1 MRNLVFAL
9 LALLTLSACLPDPAP
24 PSSASPAGRGY
35 RPPPPVSSA
44 QVPRRQQPA
53 TTSGKA
59 PAPATPAPPDLPPV
73 KLGQASGPFG
83 AQAGAPVVPIPG
95 APGSF
100 ADLVQ
105 QVEQGVVYLYT
116 TQVAND
122 PVAAMRGEVGS
133 SLGTGF
139 IVDDQGYILTNFH
152 VVEGASDVRVKLHDN
167 REFQAT
173 IVGGDPS
180 TDLALVRISAFEGIR
195 PIPLGDSDTTR
206 VGDWVVAIGNPFGL
220 SASVT
225 AGIISAKQRR
235 DVVTGGGNIFADFLQ
250 TDTSINPGN
259 SGGPLINM
267 AGQVVGINTAINA
280 KGQGIGFSI
289 PINLAKKIA
298 TQLQSSGHAEHAWLG
313 VQLADLDP
321 SLAMQLRLPEP
332 KGAVVANVV
341 LGGPADASSV
351 QRLDVVTSF
360 EGRPIECSADLRIET
375 GTSKPGTT
383 VNLGIV
389 RDGSPM
395 AVAVTLGSRPR

>member
-9 LALLTLSACLPDPAP
+9 LALLSLSACLPDPAP
-24 PSSASPAGRGY
+24 PSRPPQAGRGY
-35 RPPPPVSSA
+35 RPPSPASA
-44 QVPRRQQPA
+44 GQVPRRQQPQA
-53 TTSGKA
+53 PGKSPVA
-59 PAPATPAPPDLPPV
+59 AAPAPPDLPPV
-73 KLGQASGPFG
+73 KLGQAPSPFG
-83 AQAGAPVVPIPG
+83 AKQSAPVVPIPG

-105 QVEQGVVYLYT
+105 QVEQGVVSLYT
-116 TQVAND
+116 TQVADD

-173 IVGGDPS
+173 LVGGDPA

-195 PIPLGDSDTTR
+195 PIPLGDSDSAR

-298 TQLQSSGHAEHAWLG
+298 TQLQSSGHVEHAWLG

-321 SLAMQLRLPEP
+321 NLAMQLRLPEP

-383 VNLGIV
+383 VSLGIV

-395 AVAVTLGSRPR
+395 SVAVTLGSRPR

>member
-9 LALLTLSACLPDPAP
+9 LALFTLSACLPDPAP
-24 PSSASPAGRGY
+24 PSRPPQAGRGY
-35 RPPPPVSSA
+35 RPPPPASSG
-44 QVPRRQQPA
+44 QVPRRQQPQ
-53 TTSGKA
+53 A
-59 PAPATPAPPDLPPV
+59 PGRSPVAAAPAPPDLPPV
-73 KLGQASGPFG
+73 KLGQAPSPFG
-83 AQAGAPVVPIPG
+83 VKQVGPVVPIPG

-105 QVEQGVVYLYT
+105 QVEQGVVSLYT
-116 TQVAND
+116 TQVADD

-152 VVEGASDVRVKLHDN
+152 VVEGAVDVRVKLHDN

-173 IVGGDPS
+173 LVGGDPA

-195 PIPLGDSDTTR
+195 PIPLGDSDSAR

-298 TQLQSSGHAEHAWLG
+298 TQLQSSGHVEHAWLG

-321 SLAMQLRLPEP
+321 NLAMQLRLPEP

-383 VNLGIV
+383 VQLGIV
-389 RDGSPM
+389 RGGAPM

>member
-9 LALLTLSACLPDPAP
+9 LALLSLSACLPDPAP
-24 PSSASPAGRGY
+24 PSRPPQAGRGY
-35 RPPPPVSSA
+35 RPPSPASA
-44 QVPRRQQPA
+44 GQVPRRQQPQA
-53 TTSGKA
+53 PGKSPVA
-59 PAPATPAPPDLPPV
+59 AAPAPPDLPPV
-73 KLGQASGPFG
+73 KLGQAPSPFG
-83 AQAGAPVVPIPG
+83 AKQSAPVVPIPG

-105 QVEQGVVYLYT
+105 QVEQGVVSLYT
-116 TQVAND
+116 TQVADD
-122 PVAAMRGEVGS
+122 PLAAMRGEVGS

-173 IVGGDPS
+173 LVGGDPA

-195 PIPLGDSDTTR
+195 PIPLGDSDSAR

-298 TQLQSSGHAEHAWLG
+298 TQLQSSGHVEHAWLG

-321 SLAMQLRLPEP
+321 NLAMQLRLPEP

-383 VNLGIV
+383 VSLGIV

-395 AVAVTLGSRPR
+395 SVAVTLGSRPR

>member
-9 LALLTLSACLPDPAP
+9 LALLSLSACLPDPGP
-24 PSSASPAGRGY
+24 PSRPPQAGRGY
-35 RPPPPVSSA
+35 RPPSPASA
-44 QVPRRQQPA
+44 GQVPRRQQPQA
-53 TTSGKA
+53 PGKPPVA
-59 PAPATPAPPDLPPV
+59 AAPAPPDLPPV
-73 KLGQASGPFG
+73 KLGQAPSPFG
-83 AQAGAPVVPIPG
+83 AKQSAPVVPIPG

-105 QVEQGVVYLYT
+105 QVEQGVVSLYT
-116 TQVAND
+116 TQVADD

-173 IVGGDPS
+173 LVGGDPA

-195 PIPLGDSDTTR
+195 PIPLGDSDSAR

-298 TQLQSSGHAEHAWLG
+298 TQLQSSGHVEHAWLG

-321 SLAMQLRLPEP
+321 NLAMQLRLPEP

-383 VNLGIV
+383 VSLGIV

-395 AVAVTLGSRPR
+395 SVAVTLGSRPR

>member
-9 LALLTLSACLPDPAP
+9 LALLSLSACLPDPAP
-24 PSSASPAGRGY
+24 PSRPPQAGRGY
-35 RPPPPVSSA
+35 RPPPPASSG
-44 QVPRRQQPA
+44 QVPRRQQPQ
-53 TTSGKA
+53 A
-59 PAPATPAPPDLPPV
+59 PDKSPVAAAPAPPDLPPV
-73 KLGQASGPFG
+73 KLGQAPSPFG
-83 AQAGAPVVPIPG
+83 AKQSAPVVPIPG

-105 QVEQGVVYLYT
+105 QVEQGVVSLYT
-116 TQVAND
+116 TQVADD

-173 IVGGDPS
+173 LVGGDPA

-195 PIPLGDSDTTR
+195 PIPLGDSDSAR

-298 TQLQSSGHAEHAWLG
+298 TQLQSSGHVEHAWLG

-321 SLAMQLRLPEP
+321 NLAMQLRLPEP

-395 AVAVTLGSRPR
+395 SVAVTLGSRPR

>member
-9 LALLTLSACLPDPAP
+9 LALLSLSACLPDPAP
-24 PSSASPAGRGY
+24 PSRPPQAGRGY
-35 RPPPPVSSA
+35 RPPPPSSA
-44 QVPRRQQPA
+44 GQVPRRQQPQA
-53 TTSGKA
+53 PGKSPVA
-59 PAPATPAPPDLPPV
+59 AAPAPPDLPPV
-73 KLGQASGPFG
+73 KLGQAPSPFG
-83 AQAGAPVVPIPG
+83 AKQSAPVVPIPG

-105 QVEQGVVYLYT
+105 QVEQGVVSLYT
-116 TQVAND
+116 TQVADD

-173 IVGGDPS
+173 LVGGDPA

-195 PIPLGDSDTTR
+195 PIPLGDSDSAR

-298 TQLQSSGHAEHAWLG
+298 TQLQSSGHVEHAWLG

-321 SLAMQLRLPEP
+321 NLAMQLRLPEP

-383 VNLGIV
+383 VSLGIV

-395 AVAVTLGSRPR
+395 SVAVTLGSRPR

>member
-1 MRNLVFAL
+1 M
-9 LALLTLSACLPDPAP
+9 
-24 PSSASPAGRGY
+24 
-35 RPPPPVSSA
+35 
-44 QVPRRQQPA
+44 
-53 TTSGKA
+53 
-59 PAPATPAPPDLPPV
+59 
-73 KLGQASGPFG
+73 
-83 AQAGAPVVPIPG
+83 
-95 APGSF
+95 
-100 ADLVQ
+100 Q
-105 QVEQGVVYLYT
+105 QVEQGVVSLYT
-116 TQVAND
+116 TQVADD

-173 IVGGDPS
+173 LVGGDPA

-195 PIPLGDSDTTR
+195 PIPLGDSDSAR

-298 TQLQSSGHAEHAWLG
+298 TQLQSSGHVEHAWLG

-321 SLAMQLRLPEP
+321 NLAMQLRLPEP

-395 AVAVTLGSRPR
+395 SVAVTLGSRPR

>member
-24 PSSASPAGRGY
+24 PSRPTQAGRGY
-35 RPPPPVSSA
+35 RPPPPASSG
-44 QVPRRQQPA
+44 QVPRRQQPQA
-53 TTSGKA
+53 PGKSPVA
-59 PAPATPAPPDLPPV
+59 AAPAPPDLPPV
-73 KLGQASGPFG
+73 KLGQAPSPFG
-83 AQAGAPVVPIPG
+83 AKQSAPVVPIPG

-105 QVEQGVVYLYT
+105 QVEQGVVSLYT
-116 TQVAND
+116 TQVADD

-173 IVGGDPS
+173 LVGGDPA

-195 PIPLGDSDTTR
+195 PIPLGDSDSAR

-298 TQLQSSGHAEHAWLG
+298 TQLQSSGHVEHAWLG

-321 SLAMQLRLPEP
+321 NLAMQLRLPEP

-395 AVAVTLGSRPR
+395 SVAVTLGSRPR

>member
-24 PSSASPAGRGY
+24 PSRPTQAGRGY
-35 RPPPPVSSA
+35 RPPSPASSG
-44 QVPRRQQPA
+44 QVPRRQQPQVPTKSPVA
-53 TTSGKA
+53 
-59 PAPATPAPPDLPPV
+59 ATPAPPDLPPV
-73 KLGQASGPFG
+73 KLGQAPSPFG
-83 AQAGAPVVPIPG
+83 AKPGAAVVPIPG

-122 PVAAMRGEVGS
+122 PVAALRGEVGS

-195 PIPLGDSDTTR
+195 PIPLGDSDSAR

-321 SLAMQLRLPEP
+321 NLAMQLRLPEP

-395 AVAVTLGSRPR
+395 SVAVTLGSRPR

>member
-9 LALLTLSACLPDPAP
+9 LALFTLSACLPDPAP
-24 PSSASPAGRGY
+24 PSRPPQAGRGY
-35 RPPPPVSSA
+35 RPPPPASSG
-44 QVPRRQQPA
+44 QVPRRQQPQA
-53 TTSGKA
+53 PGKSPVA
-59 PAPATPAPPDLPPV
+59 AAPAPPDLPPV
-73 KLGQASGPFG
+73 KLGQAPSPFG
-83 AQAGAPVVPIPG
+83 AKQSAPVVPIPG

-105 QVEQGVVYLYT
+105 QVEQGVVSLYT
-116 TQVAND
+116 TQVADD

-173 IVGGDPS
+173 LVGGDPA

-195 PIPLGDSDTTR
+195 PIPLGDSDSAR

-298 TQLQSSGHAEHAWLG
+298 TQLQSSGHVEHAWLG

-321 SLAMQLRLPEP
+321 NLAMQLRLPEP

-383 VNLGIV
+383 VSLGIV

-395 AVAVTLGSRPR
+395 SVAVTLGSRPR

>member
-9 LALLTLSACLPDPAP
+9 LALLSLSACLPEPAP
-24 PSSASPAGRGY
+24 PSRPPQAGRGY
-35 RPPPPVSSA
+35 RPPPPASSG
-44 QVPRRQQPA
+44 QVPRRQQPQA
-53 TTSGKA
+53 PGKSPVA
-59 PAPATPAPPDLPPV
+59 AAPAPPDLPPV
-73 KLGQASGPFG
+73 KLGQAPSPFG
-83 AQAGAPVVPIPG
+83 AKQVGPIVPIPG

-105 QVEQGVVYLYT
+105 QVEQGVVSLYT
-116 TQVAND
+116 TQVADD
-122 PVAAMRGEVGS
+122 PIAAMRGEVGS

-173 IVGGDPS
+173 LVGGDPA

-195 PIPLGDSDTTR
+195 PIPLGDSDSAR

-298 TQLQSSGHAEHAWLG
+298 TQLQSSGHVEHAWLG

-321 SLAMQLRLPEP
+321 NLAMQLRLPEP

-341 LGGPADASSV
+341 LGGPADASAV

-383 VNLGIV
+383 VSLGIV

>member
-9 LALLTLSACLPDPAP
+9 LALLTLSACLPEPAP
-24 PSSASPAGRGY
+24 PSRPPQAGRGY
-35 RPPPPVSSA
+35 RPPSPASSG
-44 QVPRRQQPA
+44 QVPRRQQPQ
-53 TTSGKA
+53 A
-59 PAPATPAPPDLPPV
+59 PTKLPVAAAPAPPDLPPV
-73 KLGQASGPFG
+73 KLGQAQPTFG
-83 AQAGAPVVPIPG
+83 AKPGAPVVPIPG

-116 TQVAND
+116 TQGAND
-122 PVAAMRGEVGS
+122 PVSALRGEVGS

-152 VVEGASDVRVKLHDN
+152 VVEGAIDVRVKLHDN

-173 IVGGDPS
+173 IVGGDPA

-235 DVVTGGGNIFADFLQ
+235 DVFTGGGNIFADFLQ

-321 SLAMQLRLPEP
+321 NLAMQLRLPEP

-383 VNLGIV
+383 VRLGIV

>member
-9 LALLTLSACLPDPAP
+9 LALLSLSACLPDPAP
-24 PSSASPAGRGY
+24 PSRPPQAGRGY
-35 RPPPPVSSA
+35 RPPPPASSG
-44 QVPRRQQPA
+44 QVPRRQQPQA
-53 TTSGKA
+53 PGKSPVA
-59 PAPATPAPPDLPPV
+59 AAPAPPDLPPV
-73 KLGQASGPFG
+73 KLGQAPSPFG
-83 AQAGAPVVPIPG
+83 AKQVGPVVPIPG

-105 QVEQGVVYLYT
+105 QVEQGVVSLYT
-116 TQVAND
+116 TQVADD

-173 IVGGDPS
+173 LVGGDPA

-195 PIPLGDSDTTR
+195 PIPLGDSDSAR

-298 TQLQSSGHAEHAWLG
+298 TQLQSSGHVEHAWLG

-321 SLAMQLRLPEP
+321 NLAMQLRLPEP

-383 VNLGIV
+383 VSLGIV

-395 AVAVTLGSRPR
+395 SVAVTLGSRPR

>member
-9 LALLTLSACLPDPAP
+9 LALFTLSACLPDPAP
-24 PSSASPAGRGY
+24 PSRPPQAGRGY
-35 RPPPPVSSA
+35 RPPSPASA
-44 QVPRRQQPA
+44 GQVPRRQQPQA
-53 TTSGKA
+53 PGKSPVA
-59 PAPATPAPPDLPPV
+59 AAPAPPDLPPV
-73 KLGQASGPFG
+73 KLGQAPSPFG
-83 AQAGAPVVPIPG
+83 AKQSAPVVPIPG

-105 QVEQGVVYLYT
+105 QVEQGVVSLYT
-116 TQVAND
+116 TQVADD
-122 PVAAMRGEVGS
+122 PLAAMRGEVGS

-173 IVGGDPS
+173 LVGGDPA

-195 PIPLGDSDTTR
+195 PIPLGDSDSAR

-298 TQLQSSGHAEHAWLG
+298 TQLQSSGHVEHAWLG

-321 SLAMQLRLPEP
+321 NLAMQLRLPEP

-383 VNLGIV
+383 VSLGIV

-395 AVAVTLGSRPR
+395 SVAVTLGSRPR

>member
-24 PSSASPAGRGY
+24 PSRPPQAGRGY
-35 RPPPPVSSA
+35 RPPPPASSG
-44 QVPRRQQPA
+44 QVPRRQQPQA
-53 TTSGKA
+53 PGKSPVA
-59 PAPATPAPPDLPPV
+59 AAPAPPDLPPV
-73 KLGQASGPFG
+73 KLGQAPSPFG
-83 AQAGAPVVPIPG
+83 AKQSAPVVPIPG

-100 ADLVQ
+100 ADIVQ
-105 QVEQGVVYLYT
+105 QVEQGVVSLYT
-116 TQVAND
+116 TQVADD

-173 IVGGDPS
+173 LVGGDPA

-195 PIPLGDSDTTR
+195 PIPLGDSDSAR

-298 TQLQSSGHAEHAWLG
+298 TQLQSSGHVEHAWLG

-321 SLAMQLRLPEP
+321 NLAMQLRLPEP

-395 AVAVTLGSRPR
+395 SVAVTLGSRPR

>member
-9 LALLTLSACLPDPAP
+9 LALLSLSACLPDPAP
-24 PSSASPAGRGY
+24 PSRPPQAGRGY
-35 RPPPPVSSA
+35 RPPPPASA
-44 QVPRRQQPA
+44 GQVPRRQQPQA
-53 TTSGKA
+53 PGKSPVA
-59 PAPATPAPPDLPPV
+59 AAPAPPDLPPV
-73 KLGQASGPFG
+73 KLGQAPSPFG
-83 AQAGAPVVPIPG
+83 AKQSAPVVPIPG

-105 QVEQGVVYLYT
+105 QVEQGVVSLYT
-116 TQVAND
+116 TQVADD

-173 IVGGDPS
+173 LVGGDPA

-195 PIPLGDSDTTR
+195 PIPLGDSDSAR

-298 TQLQSSGHAEHAWLG
+298 TQLQSSGHVEHAWLG

-321 SLAMQLRLPEP
+321 NLAMQLRLPEP

-383 VNLGIV
+383 VSLGIV

-395 AVAVTLGSRPR
+395 SVAVTLGSRPR

>member
-9 LALLTLSACLPDPAP
+9 LALLTLAACLPDPAP
-24 PSSASPAGRGY
+24 PSRPPQAGRGY
-35 RPPPPVSSA
+35 RPPPPASSG
-44 QVPRRQQPA
+44 QVPRRQQPQA
-53 TTSGKA
+53 PGKSPVA
-59 PAPATPAPPDLPPV
+59 AAPAPPDLPPV
-73 KLGQASGPFG
+73 KLGQAPSPFG
-83 AQAGAPVVPIPG
+83 AKQSAPVVPIPG

-105 QVEQGVVYLYT
+105 QVEQGVVSLYT
-116 TQVAND
+116 TQVADD

-173 IVGGDPS
+173 LVGGDPA

-195 PIPLGDSDTTR
+195 PIPLGDSDSAR

-298 TQLQSSGHAEHAWLG
+298 TQLQSSGHVEHAWLG

-321 SLAMQLRLPEP
+321 NLAMQLRLPEP

-395 AVAVTLGSRPR
+395 SVAVTLGSRPR

>member
-9 LALLTLSACLPDPAP
+9 LALFTLSACLPDPAP
-24 PSSASPAGRGY
+24 PSRPPQAGRGY
-35 RPPPPVSSA
+35 RPPPPASSG
-44 QVPRRQQPA
+44 QVPRRQQPQ
-53 TTSGKA
+53 A
-59 PAPATPAPPDLPPV
+59 PGRSPVAAAPAPPDLPPV
-73 KLGQASGPFG
+73 KLGQAPSPFG
-83 AQAGAPVVPIPG
+83 AKHVGPVVPIPG

-105 QVEQGVVYLYT
+105 QVEQGVVSLYT
-116 TQVAND
+116 TQVADD

-173 IVGGDPS
+173 LVGGDPA

-195 PIPLGDSDTTR
+195 PIPLGDSDSAR

-298 TQLQSSGHAEHAWLG
+298 TQLQSSGHVEHAWLG

-321 SLAMQLRLPEP
+321 NLAMQLRLPEP

-383 VNLGIV
+383 VSLGIV

-395 AVAVTLGSRPR
+395 SVAVTLGSRPR

>member
-9 LALLTLSACLPDPAP
+9 LALFTLSACLPDPAP
-24 PSSASPAGRGY
+24 PSRPPQAGRGY
-35 RPPPPVSSA
+35 RPPSPASA
-44 QVPRRQQPA
+44 GQVPRRQQPQA
-53 TTSGKA
+53 PGKSPVA
-59 PAPATPAPPDLPPV
+59 AAPAPPDLPPV
-73 KLGQASGPFG
+73 KLGQAPSPFG
-83 AQAGAPVVPIPG
+83 AKQSAPVVPIPG

-105 QVEQGVVYLYT
+105 QVEQGVVSLYT
-116 TQVAND
+116 TQVADD

-173 IVGGDPS
+173 LVGGDPA

-195 PIPLGDSDTTR
+195 PIPLGDSDSAR

-298 TQLQSSGHAEHAWLG
+298 TQLQSSGHVEHAWLG

-321 SLAMQLRLPEP
+321 NLAMQLRLPEP

-383 VNLGIV
+383 VSLGIV

-395 AVAVTLGSRPR
+395 SVAVTLGSRPR

>member
-9 LALLTLSACLPDPAP
+9 LALLSLSACLPDPAP
-24 PSSASPAGRGY
+24 PSRPPQAGRGY
-35 RPPPPVSSA
+35 RPPSPASA
-44 QVPRRQQPA
+44 GQVPRRQQPQA
-53 TTSGKA
+53 PGKPPVA
-59 PAPATPAPPDLPPV
+59 AAPAPPDLPPV
-73 KLGQASGPFG
+73 KLGQAPSPFG
-83 AQAGAPVVPIPG
+83 AKQSAPVVPIPG

-105 QVEQGVVYLYT
+105 QVEQGVVSLYT
-116 TQVAND
+116 TQVADD

-173 IVGGDPS
+173 LVGGDPA

-195 PIPLGDSDTTR
+195 PIPLGDSDSAR

-298 TQLQSSGHAEHAWLG
+298 TQLQSSGHVEHAWLG

-321 SLAMQLRLPEP
+321 NLAMQLRLPEP

-383 VNLGIV
+383 VSLGIV

-395 AVAVTLGSRPR
+395 SVAVTLGSRPR

>member
-9 LALLTLSACLPDPAP
+9 LALLSLSACLPDPAP
-24 PSSASPAGRGY
+24 PSRPPQAGRGY
-35 RPPPPVSSA
+35 RPPPPASSG
-44 QVPRRQQPA
+44 QVPRRQQPQA
-53 TTSGKA
+53 PGKSPVA
-59 PAPATPAPPDLPPV
+59 AAPAPPDLPPV
-73 KLGQASGPFG
+73 KLGQAPSPFG
-83 AQAGAPVVPIPG
+83 AKQVGPVVPIPG

-105 QVEQGVVYLYT
+105 QVEQGVVSLYT
-116 TQVAND
+116 TQVADD

-173 IVGGDPS
+173 LVGGDPA

-195 PIPLGDSDTTR
+195 PIPLGDSDSAR

-298 TQLQSSGHAEHAWLG
+298 TQLQSSGHVEHAWLG

-321 SLAMQLRLPEP
+321 NLAMQLRLPEP

-395 AVAVTLGSRPR
+395 SVAVTLGSRPR

>member
-9 LALLTLSACLPDPAP
+9 LALLSLSACLPEPAP
-24 PSSASPAGRGY
+24 PSRPPQAGRGY
-35 RPPPPVSSA
+35 RPPPPASSG
-44 QVPRRQQPA
+44 QIPRRQQPQA
-53 TTSGKA
+53 PGKSPVA
-59 PAPATPAPPDLPPV
+59 AAPAPPDLPPV
-73 KLGQASGPFG
+73 KLGQAPSPFG
-83 AQAGAPVVPIPG
+83 AKQVGPIVPIPG

-105 QVEQGVVYLYT
+105 QVEQGVVSLYT
-116 TQVAND
+116 TQVADD
-122 PVAAMRGEVGS
+122 PIAAMRGEVGS

-173 IVGGDPS
+173 LVGGDPA

-195 PIPLGDSDTTR
+195 PIPLGDSDSAR

-298 TQLQSSGHAEHAWLG
+298 TQLQSSGHVEHAWLG

-321 SLAMQLRLPEP
+321 NLAMQLRLPEP

-341 LGGPADASSV
+341 LGGPADASAV

-383 VNLGIV
+383 VSLGIV

>member
-24 PSSASPAGRGY
+24 PSRPPQAGRGY
-35 RPPPPVSSA
+35 RPPPPASSG
-44 QVPRRQQPA
+44 QVPRRQQPQA
-53 TTSGKA
+53 PGKSPVA
-59 PAPATPAPPDLPPV
+59 AAPAPPDLPPV
-73 KLGQASGPFG
+73 KLGQAPSPFG
-83 AQAGAPVVPIPG
+83 AKQSAPVVPIPG

-105 QVEQGVVYLYT
+105 QVEQGVVSLYT
-116 TQVAND
+116 TQVADD

-173 IVGGDPS
+173 LVGGDPA

-195 PIPLGDSDTTR
+195 PIPLGDSDSAR

-298 TQLQSSGHAEHAWLG
+298 TQLQSSGHVEHAWLG

-321 SLAMQLRLPEP
+321 NLAMQLRLPEP

-395 AVAVTLGSRPR
+395 SVAVTLGSRPR